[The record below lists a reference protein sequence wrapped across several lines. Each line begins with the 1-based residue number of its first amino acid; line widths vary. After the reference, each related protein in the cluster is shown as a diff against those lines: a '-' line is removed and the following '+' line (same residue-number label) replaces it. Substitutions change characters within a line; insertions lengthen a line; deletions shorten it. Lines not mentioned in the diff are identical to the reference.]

1 MKLIFSRGPALHL
14 RLILAIFAALVIIIV
29 DSRVNSF
36 REIRSYLDTSV
47 SPFYFLAD
55 APRRLLDNIAIT
67 FASRRSLEKENDI
80 LHHDILLKNS
90 QLQLLGQYRQENIR
104 LRELLGSPLRQD
116 EHKMVTQVI
125 SEGTDPYSDQIV
137 INKGSSSGVYEGQ
150 PVISDRG
157 VVGQVIA
164 VSHFT
169 SRVLLICDAS
179 HALPVQILRNDVRA
193 IATGSGCAEDLQLEH
208 LSGNSDIKPGDV
220 LVTSGLGGRFPEGYP
235 VGVVSTVRQDAQR
248 AETII
253 HIQPAAELQR
263 LRYLLLLW
271 NSDNIQITPP
281 SAAEVQQVA
290 NDRLSKMMPQVIT
303 SDAQQPSE
311 HSVSSIES
319 KKLNNTKES
328 FKIESGIKQQEK
340 RALNPPAS
348 RMKKINEGA
357 HP

>member
-1 MKLIFSRGPALHL
+1 MKLIFSRGPALYL
-14 RLILAIFAALVIIIV
+14 RLILAIFAALLLIVV

-55 APRRLLDNIAIT
+55 SPRRLLDHIALT
-67 FASRRSLEKENDI
+67 FTSRRSLEKLNEA
-80 LHHDILLKNS
+80 LRHEVMLKSS

-125 SEGTDPYSDQIV
+125 SEGSDPYSEQIV
-137 INKGSSSGVYEGQ
+137 INKGSNSSVYEGQ

-179 HALPVQILRNDVRA
+179 HALPVQVLRNDVRA
-193 IATGSGCAEDLQLEH
+193 IATGSGCGEDLQLEH
-208 LSGNSDIKPGDV
+208 ISGNSDIRPGDV

-235 VGVVSTVRQDAQR
+235 VGVVSSLRRDAQR
-248 AETII
+248 AETV
-253 HIQPAAELQR
+253 IQVHPAAELQR

-271 NSDNIQITPP
+271 NSDNIQIPPP

-290 NDRLSKMMPQVIT
+290 NDRLFKMMPQVIT
-303 SDAQQPSE
+303 SQPQQPSPIIL
-311 HSVSSIES
+311 SES
-319 KKLNNTKES
+319 EKISHPNPPS
-328 FKIESGIKQQEK
+328 KIESRIQHREK
-340 RALNPPAS
+340 RVSDPSPPNKQKNNIGIA
-348 RMKKINEGA
+348 
-357 HP
+357 P

>member
-14 RLILAIFAALVIIIV
+14 RLILAIFAALVIIVV
-29 DSRVNSF
+29 DSKVNSF

-55 APRRLLDNIAIT
+55 APGRLLDNIAT
-67 FASRRSLEKENDI
+67 TLTSRRSLEKENETLRHEVMI
-80 LHHDILLKNS
+80 KSS
-90 QLQLLGQYRQENIR
+90 QLQLLEQYRQENIR

-125 SEGTDPYSDQIV
+125 SEGGDPYSDQIV
-137 INKGSSSGVYEGQ
+137 INKGSNSGVYEGQ

-157 VVGQVIA
+157 VVGQVVA

-179 HALPVQILRNDVRA
+179 HALPVQVLRNDVRA
-193 IATGSGCAEDLQLEH
+193 IATGSGCGEDLQLEH
-208 LSGNSDIKPGDV
+208 LSGNSDIRPGDV

-235 VGVVSTVRQDAQR
+235 VGVVSSVRRDAQR

-253 HIQPAAELQR
+253 DVQPAAELQR

-271 NSDNIQITPP
+271 NSDNIQIPPP

-290 NDRLSKMMPQVIT
+290 NDRLFQMMPQVIT
-303 SDAQQPSE
+303 SEPHQEVLTGPKKASDANQLLKKENNSK
-311 HSVSSIES
+311 HSV
-319 KKLNNTKES
+319 KVVTDPVAPN
-328 FKIESGIKQQEK
+328 KQK
-340 RALNPPAS
+340 SNV
-348 RMKKINEGA
+348 GA